1 MNDNHQKTE
10 AKTESPSIKK
20 LEEFKQLFPGVI
32 SDGVLDAGRLGEL
45 LQTDVSGLKGGKE
58 RFGLMWSGRQ
68 KAIEALQA
76 ESYAALIPDFEN
88 SINWDSAQN
97 VFIEGDNLEVLK
109 LLQNAYNDKIKMI
122 YIDPPYNTGNDFVY
136 NDDFSDPKQRY
147 LEVTGQVDAEGNRL
161 TSNTETSGR
170 KHSNWLTMMY
180 PRLDLARNLLTED
193 GAIFVSIDDNE
204 VHNLRSIMDE
214 IFGPENFIGQFV
226 WAAGR
231 KNDARFISSSHEYI
245 LVYARSVATLL
256 NNVGSWRSRKLGL
269 EEIYSA
275 SRAIWLKSSGD
286 EAVASKQLK
295 KWFSALPD
303 GHPSKLQRHYSQ
315 LDSEGPFFPSDVSAP
330 DKPETRSHRALP
342 HPVTGIPCKV
352 PKNGWRW
359 KDETLDD
366 LNAKGRLVFGVDHN
380 SVPKYKGYLRERD
393 TEAPYSVFYQDGRGS
408 SLRLKELLGGKFFD
422 YPKDEV
428 MIQRLIEFAS
438 DSDSIILDFFAG
450 SGTLGHSVELQN
462 NLDAGNRRYICV
474 TLPEPTNKDSDAR
487 KAGIESVSEITEMRL
502 KKVLDLFE
510 GAKKRGLRILRLGP
524 SAFKPHFPSDG
535 SLFVLDDSSLEKDSN
550 SEQIAG
556 EVLLRQGVTLDR
568 TWTRISGIQSGSVK
582 FCDLSEAMEVEEIL
596 ETEAT
601 VLVFLEDSFKGR
613 DALKSE
619 LSFAIAQVG
628 KKMVTY

>member
-45 LQTDVSGLKGGKE
+45 LQADVSGLKGGKE
-58 RFGLMWSGRQ
+58 RFGLMWSGKQR
-68 KAIEALQA
+68 AVEAREA

-204 VHNLRSIMDE
+204 LQNLRSIMDE
-214 IFGPENFIGQFV
+214 IFGSENFIGQFV

-231 KNDARFISSSHEYI
+231 KNDAKFISSSHEYI
-245 LVYARSVATLL
+245 LVYARSLNTLTEKKVTWRQRKEGLDAIYKVAASLTKQTNYDYAQATKLL
-256 NNVGSWRSRKLGL
+256 KNWFAGL
-269 EEIYSA
+269 PESDPTK
-275 SRAIWLKSSGD
+275 RHK
-286 EAVASKQLK
+286 
-295 KWFSALPD
+295 
-303 GHPSKLQRHYSQ
+303 HYSVI
-315 LDSEGPFFPSDVSAP
+315 DKRGVYFAADISWPGGGGPRYEV
-330 DKPETRSHRALP
+330 L
-342 HPVTGIPCKV
+342 HPVTGLPTKV
-352 PKNGWRW
+352 PSRGWVFSESRMQEILGMDGVHFGA
-359 KDETLDD
+359 DET
-366 LNAKGRLVFGVDHN
+366 
-380 SVPKYKGYLRERD
+380 SVPCVKRYLSDSE
-393 TEAPYSVFYQDGRGS
+393 TEVPYSVFYNDGRGS
-408 SLRLKELLGGKFFD
+408 TKRLRTLLGGAFFD
-422 YPKDEV
+422 FPKDE
-428 MIQRLIEFAS
+428 LILQKLVEFMTQK
-438 DSDSIILDFFAG
+438 DDIVLDFFAG
-450 SGTLGHSVELQN
+450 SGTFGHSVELQN
-462 NLDAGNRRYICV
+462 NLDAGSRRYICV

-487 KAGIESVSEITEMRL
+487 KAGIEKVSEITEMRL
-502 KKVLDLFE
+502 KKVLDLFD
-510 GAKKRGLRILRLGP
+510 GAKERGLRILRLGP

-535 SLFVLDDSSLEKDSN
+535 SLFVLDESSLEMDPN
-550 SEQIAG
+550 TEQIAG
-556 EVLLRQGVTLDR
+556 EVLLRQGVTLDQP
-568 TWTRISGIQSGSVK
+568 WTRESGIQSGSVK
-582 FCDLSEAMEVEEIL
+582 VCDFSGTMEIEQIL

-619 LSFAIAQVG
+619 LSFAIAQAG